1 MRRPILLGGN
11 PYLSNIFAKDAKTLF
26 DETGG
31 NSGNLAFQYAIA
43 SHLREKVSLLPWGVS
58 PDHARSVGDII
69 VLPLANQLGTH
80 TDLGSAAARLQE
92 INLPVL
98 GIGLGAQADAQG
110 ADVKL
115 QPGTETWLKTLVE
128 LSPTG
133 EPNLGV
139 RGVFTKSVIER
150 LGYERAPI
158 VTGCPSNFIN
168 PDPNLPEKLA
178 VGFKK
183 KPETIAV
190 MAGIPFIPKISQI
203 EQDLADMVTER
214 GGAYIV
220 QHGLEML
227 RIARNEFDAIA
238 PGTLE
243 LARSYIRPNLSM
255 EAFKAWC
262 RRFAYAFY
270 DVRAWM
276 DYVRRFDFV
285 VGTRFHGAMIA
296 IQAGVP
302 AACITHDSRTQE
314 MCQTMGIPYRHYD
327 EISGKITADN
337 VRDLFDF
344 DPERYRE
351 TRTVL
356 LGRYLKIYRDA
367 DVPFARDLHGL
378 S

>member
-11 PYLSNIFAKDAKTLF
+11 PYVSNIFAKDAKTLF

-43 SHLREKVSLLPWGVS
+43 SHLRGNVSLLPWGVS
-58 PDHARSVGDII
+58 PDHARSVGDIV
-69 VLPLANQLGTH
+69 VLPLANQLGAH
-80 TDLGSAAARLQE
+80 TDLGSAAARLRE

-115 QPGTETWLKTLVE
+115 QPGTELWLKTLVE

-139 RGVFTKSVIER
+139 RGAFTKSVIER
-150 LGYERAPI
+150 LGYERAPV

-168 PDPNLPEKLA
+168 PNPDLPNVLDG
-178 VGFKK
+178 GFKK
-183 KPETIAV
+183 KPTNIAI

-203 EQDLADMVTER
+203 EQDLADIVTDC

-227 RIARNEFDAIA
+227 RLARNEFDLIA
-238 PGTLE
+238 PNTLE
-243 LARSYIRPNLSM
+243 LARTYIRPQLSM
-255 EAFKAWC
+255 DEFKAWC
-262 RRFAYAFY
+262 RRYAYAFY

-276 DYVRRFDFV
+276 DFVRRFDFV

-296 IQAGVP
+296 IQAGIP

-314 MCQTMGIPYRHYD
+314 MCETMGIPHRHYD
-327 EISGKITADN
+327 QINGRITADN
-337 VRDLFDF
+337 VLDLFDF
-344 DPERYRE
+344 DAKRYQE
-351 TRTVL
+351 TRSML
-356 LGRYLKIYRDA
+356 LQRYLEIYRNA
-367 DVPFARDLHGL
+367 DLQFSRDLL
-378 S
+378 NI